1 MIISMLIFWQTK
13 KNRMKTM
20 KIMKQKIRKMI
31 QKEGIKKKKKR
42 KMLIIINWLK
52 KKKTILKKVLKR
64 EK

>member
-1 MIISMLIFWQTK
+1 
-13 KNRMKTM
+13 M

-52 KKKTILKKVLKR
+52 KKKDDSEESPEARKIR
-64 EK
+64 SYQGN